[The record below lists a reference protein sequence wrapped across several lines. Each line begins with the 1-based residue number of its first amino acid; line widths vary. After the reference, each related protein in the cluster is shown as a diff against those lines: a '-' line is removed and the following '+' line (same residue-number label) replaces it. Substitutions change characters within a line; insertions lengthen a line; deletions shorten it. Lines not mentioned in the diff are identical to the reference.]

1 MNGLEALESVSQMVN
16 TGLDYTYKD
25 KEMEVAIIEKEL
37 KAFYLMKDY
46 LLIEEKEE
54 LGLPCVIVSV
64 RLPNGGTS
72 PFYITHHKEEIELLK
87 EAMKC

>member
-1 MNGLEALESVSQMVN
+1 MNGLETLK
-16 TGLDYTYKD
+16 L
-25 KEMEVAIIEKEL
+25 IEKQL
-37 KAFYLMKDY
+37 KVFYLMKDY

-64 RLPNGGTS
+64 KLPGGGTS

-87 EAMKC
+87 EAMK